1 MSEISPTIV
10 IYILDDRVC
19 NGGGK
24 KHLHTNT
31 YVHTLDK
38 RSGNTI
44 ICSTKQVWKWLGYEA
59 RTYF

>member
-10 IYILDDRVC
+10 IYILDDRVWEE
-19 NGGGK
+19 K